1 MFLIATTTQ
10 EVVMENVHCAHKQDT
25 SGWLSAV
32 IGMAARLK
40 RRSDARSRGLVVT
53 PWSAR
58 SPAGWSA

>member
-1 MFLIATTTQ
+1 
-10 EVVMENVHCAHKQDT
+10 MENVHCAHKQDT
-25 SGWLSAV
+25 SRWLSAV